1 MPAGAAGF
9 RGPVVQSAPRAR
21 MVLLALAANLLLSAA
36 SATPSAPA
44 ATPAASS
51 APSPAAAPQVP
62 APVILFLIDNS
73 ASLPPL
79 DPHEKRVVALEKMFS
94 FLQGQPY
101 RLVLFGG
108 RREVYVDDLQRYRN
122 NGQWTDYYF
131 AFTKARELMQ
141 GYPAGTE
148 FKMILVTDAIVDP
161 DPADW
166 ADMGVPAGA
175 DVRAHSV
182 QQSLA
187 VVREMKVP
195 LYVILIGDAVGGIG
209 GDERAPGLIL
219 DLVRAAN
226 GAAAAPM
233 AQTVASFFD
242 DNGVLLKKFIFRVAP
257 EEGLKK
263 VEPVVKRIAAPTS
276 TRVEFQFL
284 GVLVLPLA
292 LFLALL
298 LGILVR
304 SFPGPGD
311 VEILE
316 LSRDAPLH
324 VAADRLHKV
333 QSGGWSAQGLSLVAQ
348 PKDAAASFAW
358 QTPAADLTGKG
369 LDLSGVD
376 ELTASLL
383 ALDLDAL
390 RRTLAEL
397 SSDGSK
403 EAKIQALNLDYVARN
418 LDGAEA
424 KRILTTPVA
433 ERRRIPPIE
442 FLRAKAHLLSNE
454 DLRRELTEPR
464 VQLTTYGRENGRHE
478 LSPGGAAQVGPYTF
492 LVKDVAKGGRKDVRL
507 VLYYDRVPSLLGLKS
522 WLPDAFQRAVRFR
535 RSSQRVVS

>member
-1 MPAGAAGF
+1 MVPLAPAAY
-9 RGPVVQSAPRAR
+9 V
-21 MVLLALAANLLLSAA
+21 LLSAA
-36 SATPSAPA
+36 AAAPPA
-44 ATPAASS
+44 ATARPVAPAEPPASS
-51 APSPAAAPQVP
+51 APARAGAAEAP
-62 APVILFLIDNS
+62 APTILFLIDNS

-79 DPHEKRVVALEKMFS
+79 DPQEKRVVALEKMFS

-101 RLVLFGG
+101 RLILFGG
-108 RREVYVDDLQRYRN
+108 KREVFVDDLERYRN

-131 AFTKARELMQ
+131 AFIKARELMQ
-141 GYPAGTE
+141 GYRAGTE

-166 ADMGVPAGA
+166 ADMNVPAGA
-175 DVRAHSV
+175 DLRAHSV

-187 VVREMKVP
+187 LVREMKIP

-209 GDERAPGLIL
+209 GDERAPGLML

-226 GAAAAPM
+226 GAAATPM

-242 DNGVLLKKFIFRVAP
+242 DNGLLLKKFIFRVKP

-263 VEPVVKRIAAPTS
+263 VEPVVKRIAAAPQTA
-276 TRVEFQFL
+276 VEFQFL
-284 GVLVLPLA
+284 SVMIVPLA
-292 LFLALL
+292 LFLAVL

-316 LSRDAPLH
+316 LSRDLPLH

-333 QSGGWSAQGLSLVAQ
+333 AAGGWSAQGLSLVSQA
-348 PKDAAASFAW
+348 KDAAATFAW
-358 QTPAADLTGKG
+358 QTPPADLTGKG
-369 LDLSGVD
+369 LDLAGAD
-376 ELTASLL
+376 ELTQALL
-383 ALDLDAL
+383 VLDLDAL
-390 RRTLAEL
+390 RRTMAEL
-397 SSDGSK
+397 SSEGSK
-403 EAKIQALNLDYVARN
+403 EDKIQALNLDYVARN

-433 ERRRIPPIE
+433 ERRRIPPLE
-442 FLRAKAHLLSNE
+442 FLRAKAHLLSNDE
-454 DLRRELTEPR
+454 LRKELTEPR
-464 VQLTTYGRENGRHE
+464 VHLTTYGRENGTHV
-478 LSPGGAAQVGPYTF
+478 LAPGGAAHVGPYTF
-492 LVKDVAKGGRKDVRL
+492 LVKDVARGGRKDVRL

-522 WLPDAFQRAVRFR
+522 WLPDTFQRAVRFR